1 MDTAEIEALVKKHRN
16 PTGLA
21 HTPLPWQKAL
31 TSMPADD
38 EGHAIA
44 DKDGVL
50 LGFFRKQADR
60 DLALYFV
67 NVHAG
72 MIAII
77 RDFAGTF
84 EFLAAG
90 TGDDAAKHFYMEQ
103 AEKARIY
110 ADLFA
115 RLGMPQGNGER
126 HDER

>member
-1 MDTAEIEALVKKHRN
+1 MLTDQLDLDALAKKHMN

-21 HTPLPWQKAL
+21 HTPLPWSKG
-31 TSMPADD
+31 TPSVD
-38 EGHAIA
+38 EGHSISAP
-44 DKDGVL
+44 DGTLV
-50 LGFFRKQADR
+50 GFFGRREDR

-72 MIAII
+72 MIAVI
-77 RDFAGTF
+77 RDFASTF
-84 EFLAAG
+84 DFLAEG
-90 TGDDAAKHFYMEQ
+90 SSEPAAKDFFREQ

-115 RLGMPQGNGER
+115 RLGKPQGNGER